1 MRQVLGGID
10 RILARVGK
18 RFVSSDACGE
28 TITVEACSMVR
39 AARCPGCH
47 RWSHRLHGRY
57 VRRLEERPMLEQRVI
72 LAIEVRRFK
81 CTNANCPRRTFS
93 ENIHALA
100 GRYQRRTRSQAR
112 ALRAL
117 GHALGGEAAA
127 RLADALGLRTS
138 ADTVLRELRRASGR
152 KRKPR
157 PRVVGID
164 DWAIARGHQY
174 GTIIVDLERRE
185 PIEVFAGRDAIA
197 VAAWMRAHP
206 SIEIVA
212 RDRAGAYSE
221 AVDLA
226 LPAAKQVSDRWHLL
240 SNLRDNVERLLYRLG
255 PQLRQAAQQVN
266 VSRATLGRQG
276 GGLSRFNSLRSWER
290 LSDQRR
296 ATRLALYKQVMALR
310 AQGGTL
316 KGIARELSI
325 SDVTVQKFV
334 HAGAFP
340 ERAPKA
346 RGPTPLDPYRD
357 YIEERIL
364 QGCRFPELI
373 WQELKQRGY
382 KGSPATVQSCV
393 ARLLFPLGKTPHV
406 QKPVQTMPIPSAR
419 RVFGWLVGWRKLAVE
434 EPQSADHERFVQAL
448 CKIEPVVG
456 EVRSLA
462 REFLG
467 LMHRRSLRHLDRW
480 LKRLSCCDAVE
491 MRRFAQSLRADLPA
505 VRAAFRLPWSNG
517 QTEGHVNRLKL
528 LKRQMYGRA
537 NIDLLRLRVLKP
549 N

>member
-1 MRQVLGGID
+1 MSQVLGGID

-18 RFVSSDACGE
+18 RFVSSDARGD
-28 TITVEACSMVR
+28 TITVEACSTVR
-39 AARCPGCH
+39 AAACPACRH
-47 RWSHRLHGRY
+47 WSNRIHGSY
-57 VRRLEERPMLEQRVI
+57 VRRLEERPMLEQQVV
-72 LAIEVRRFK
+72 LAVEVRRFK
-81 CTNANCPRRTFS
+81 CANVGCPRRTFA

-112 ALRAL
+112 ALHAL

-138 ADTVLRELRRASGR
+138 ADTVLRELRRVPER
-152 KRKPR
+152 KRKPG

-185 PIEVFAGRDAIA
+185 PIEVFAGREGIA
-197 VAAWMRAHP
+197 VTAWMRAHP

-221 AVDLA
+221 AVDIA
-226 LPAAKQVSDRWHLL
+226 LPAATQVSDRWHLL

-255 PQLRQAAQQVN
+255 PQLRQAAQQVK
-266 VSRATLGRQG
+266 VGGVTLGRQG
-276 GGLSRFNSLRSWER
+276 VLSRNSLRSWQR

-296 ATRLALYKQVMALR
+296 ATRLALYERVMELR
-310 AQGGTL
+310 AQGGTM

-325 SDVTVQKFV
+325 NNRTVHKFV
-334 HAGAFP
+334 TAGAFP

-346 RGPTPLDPYRD
+346 RGPTPLDPHRSF
-357 YIEERIL
+357 IEERIA

-382 KGSPATVQSCV
+382 TGSRASVQSCV
-393 ARLLFPLGKTPHV
+393 VRLLFPQGKAPLV
-406 QKPVQTMPIPSAR
+406 EVPARTMPCPSAR

-434 EPQSADHERFVQAL
+434 EP
-448 CKIEPVVG
+448 
-456 EVRSLA
+456 RS
-462 REFLG
+462 
-467 LMHRRSLRHLDRW
+467 RRT
-480 LKRLSCCDAVE
+480 K
-491 MRRFAQSLRADLPA
+491 
-505 VRAAFRLPWSNG
+505 
-517 QTEGHVNRLKL
+517 
-528 LKRQMYGRA
+528 
-537 NIDLLRLRVLKP
+537 
-549 N
+549 

>member
-1 MRQVLGGID
+1 MFD
-10 RILARVGK
+10 HRV
-18 RFVSSDACGE
+18 V
-28 TITVEACSMVR
+28 
-39 AARCPGCH
+39 
-47 RWSHRLHGRY
+47 
-57 VRRLEERPMLEQRVI
+57 

-81 CTNANCPRRTFS
+81 CMNANCPRRTFA
-93 ENIHALA
+93 ENIHTLA

-112 ALRAL
+112 ALHAL

-138 ADTVLRELRRASGR
+138 ADTVLRELRRVPER

-185 PIEVFAGRDAIA
+185 PIEVFAGREAIA

-206 SIEIVA
+206 SIEVDA

-221 AVDLA
+221 AVDIA

-240 SNLRDNVERLLYRLG
+240 SNLRDNVERMLYRLG

-266 VSRATLGRQG
+266 VSKVTLGRQG
-276 GGLSRFNSLRSWER
+276 MQSRNSKRSWER
-290 LSDQRR
+290 LSEQRR
-296 ATRLALYKQVMALR
+296 ATRLALYNQVMALR
-310 AQGGTL
+310 AQGGSM
-316 KGIARELSI
+316 KGIARELAI
-325 SDVTVQKFV
+325 DQRTVRRFVT
-334 HAGAFP
+334 GGGLFP

-357 YIEERIL
+357 YIEERIV

-382 KGSPATVQSCV
+382 MGSRGSVQSCV
-393 ARLLFPLGKTPHV
+393 TRLLYPLGKTPLV
-406 QKPVQTMPIPSAR
+406 LEPVRTMPIPSAR
-419 RVFGWLVGWRKLAVE
+419 RVFGWLIGWRNLAVE
-434 EPQSADHERFVQAL
+434 EPKSADHERFVKAL

-467 LMHRRSLRHLDRW
+467 LMHRRSVRHFDRW
-480 LKRLSCCDAVE
+480 LKRLSCCDAAE

-505 VRAAFRLPWSNG
+505 VRAAFKLPWSNG